1 MNPITIALLYV
12 LGLLAAALWVA
23 RRDRSPR
30 PLGLVAVV
38 IAALTYDVWWPELD
52 SAWGWTILV
61 LTVVLFV
68 IGMLNRGSG
77 DLWHYSALLVALF
90 GKALAWLIVAIWSQT
105 ITITISWVG
114 IIVLVLLVA
123 LAVATFL
130 RRRARAGRAANS

>member
-38 IAALTYDVWWPELD
+38 IAALTYDIWWPELD
-52 SAWGWTILV
+52 IAGWTILV
-61 LTVVLFV
+61 LTLVLFV

-77 DLWHYSALLVALF
+77 DLWHYGALLVALF

-105 ITITISWVG
+105 ITITISLVV
-114 IIVLVLLVA
+114 IIVLVVLVA
-123 LAVATFL
+123 LAVIAFL
-130 RRRARAGRAANS
+130 GRRARAGRAVNS